1 MPHHNQYFRDQSG
14 KLNPNV
20 LLNTGPILEAEIDIP
35 PALMD
40 YLKQQ
45 KKRAP
50 KPIKGWILIDT
61 GATRTAVDER
71 TIKKLKVSSIG
82 TTQVTTAR
90 GKKTCG
96 LYPCKLRF
104 TSTAIPDID
113 LTRATGVN
121 LARQSVANK
130 PIIALLGI
138 DVLSKVVF
146 VYNGP
151 GSHFSFSL

>member
-1 MPHHNQYFRDQSG
+1 MPHHNQYFNDHTG

-20 LLNTGPILEAEIDIP
+20 LVATGPLLEGEIDIP
-35 PALMD
+35 SALVD
-40 YLKQQ
+40 YLTQAR
-45 KKRAP
+45 KRIP

-71 TIKKLKVSSIG
+71 TIKKLKISSVG
-82 TTQVTTAR
+82 TTPVTTAR

-96 LYPCKLRF
+96 LYPCKLHF
-104 TSTAIPDID
+104 TSAAIRDIEV
-113 LTRATGVN
+113 TRATGVN

-130 PIIALLGI
+130 PIIALLGRDI
-138 DVLSKVVF
+138 LSKVIF

-151 GSHFSFSL
+151 GSHFSFSI